1 MSFHSRS
8 DCIRAGMLAVLVVVL
23 GLGQG
28 GCSLMIMQPEG
39 QGAPR
44 ADAVPAAATTP
55 TAAAEKVLSI
65 ARKQL
70 DSPYQYGGAG
80 PDNFDCSGL
89 VYYSYLQTGIILP
102 RTALA
107 QFSYTKPVSVDELAP
122 GDLVFFR
129 LGGSRVSHVGIYEG
143 GRSFIHAPSTG
154 RSVMSDSLD
163 NRYWRER
170 WVRGGRIAA
179 ASP

>member
-1 MSFHSRS
+1 MSFGNP
-8 DCIRAGMLAVLVVVL
+8 AGTCTLRLAALVVTLSFELAACGSVTTQS
-23 GLGQG
+23 GMRAPVDVQAGD
-28 GCSLMIMQPEG
+28 SS
-39 QGAPR
+39 GASVS
-44 ADAVPAAATTP
+44 ASSI
-55 TAAAEKVLSI
+55 KVLSV
-65 ARKQL
+65 AREKL

-80 PDNFDCSGL
+80 PDSFDCSGL
-89 VYYSYLQTGIILP
+89 VYYGYLQAGIILP

-107 QFSYTKPVSVDELAP
+107 QFSHTTPISADELKP

-170 WVRGGRIAA
+170 WVRGGRIAL

>member
-1 MSFHSRS
+1 MSFRS
-8 DCIRAGMLAVLVVVL
+8 HPGCTRTGMLAVFVIAL
-23 GLGQG
+23 GLVQG

-44 ADAVPAAATTP
+44 AEVVPAATTP
-55 TAAAEKVLSI
+55 TVTAEKVLSI
-65 ARKQL
+65 AREQL

-89 VYYSYLQTGIILP
+89 VYYSYLQTGIVLP

-129 LGGSRVSHVGIYEG
+129 LGSSRVSHVGIYEG

-154 RSVMSDSLD
+154 RGVMSDSLD

>member
-1 MSFHSRS
+1 
-8 DCIRAGMLAVLVVVL
+8 MLAVFVIVL

-44 ADAVPAAATTP
+44 ADAAPDATTTNA
-55 TAAAEKVLSI
+55 TAARILSI
-65 ARKQL
+65 AREQL
-70 DSPYQYGGAG
+70 DSPYQYGGVG

-89 VYYSYLQTGIILP
+89 VYYSYLQTGIVLP
-102 RTALA
+102 RTALD
-107 QFSYTKPVSVDELAP
+107 QFSSTTPVSAEELTP

-129 LGGSRVSHVGIYEG
+129 LDSSRVSHVGIYEG

-154 RSVMSDSLD
+154 RSVTSDSLD

-179 ASP
+179 VSP